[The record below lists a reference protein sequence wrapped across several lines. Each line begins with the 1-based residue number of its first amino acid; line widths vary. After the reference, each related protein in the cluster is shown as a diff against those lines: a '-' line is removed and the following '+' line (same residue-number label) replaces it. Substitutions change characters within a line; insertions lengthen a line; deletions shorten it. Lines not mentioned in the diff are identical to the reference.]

1 MKGRK
6 DIHGGLKS
14 TAIYG
19 IVMMITLIY
28 IKMIEL
34 SKQSSRSI
42 RNYEGVT
49 IGFTGC
55 LKYSILYSL

>member
-14 TAIYG
+14 AAIYG